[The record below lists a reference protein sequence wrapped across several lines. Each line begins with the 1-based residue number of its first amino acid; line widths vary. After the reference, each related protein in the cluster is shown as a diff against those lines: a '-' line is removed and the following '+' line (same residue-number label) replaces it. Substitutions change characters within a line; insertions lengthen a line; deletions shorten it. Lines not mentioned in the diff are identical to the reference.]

1 MTFCAMD
8 MAARTHA
15 VELAN
20 DSEFADAVETMAA
33 ELVKPGY
40 CCDPLKPANLDE
52 AIGEVLCKIGSKFV
66 ASLAAL
72 LKAKDCAGAGTLC
85 EAASRAYWNERA
97 KDIAEDRVH
106 RGVDARGN
114 ALSNN

>member
-15 VELAN
+15 ANLAAES
-20 DSEFADAVETMAA
+20 DFDDAVDAMAA

-40 CCDPLKPANLDE
+40 CCDPLDAANLDE
-52 AIGEVLCKIGSKFV
+52 AISETISKVGSKFV
-66 ASLAAL
+66 
-72 LKAKDCAGAGTLC
+72 GTLATLLRSDGYALAGMYC
-85 EAASRAYWNERA
+85 KAASRHYWNERA

-106 RGVDARGN
+106 RGIDARGN
-114 ALSNN
+114 ALEAA